1 MCVLRNKAV
10 VVARSPLAIPLL
22 QVTQH
27 PKLPQSPRP
36 VILIGAGGIVRDA
49 HLPAYRKAGIRVLG
63 VYDLNQEKATVL
75 ARDFGIERVYASLQS
90 AVTEAPADAVFD
102 VAVPA
107 PATLDILQSFPSGS
121 VVLMQKPM
129 GEDLV
134 GARAIRDLCR
144 TRQLTA
150 AVNFQLRFAPYIL
163 AARHLIDQ
171 GIIGNVHDMEI
182 RVNVET
188 PWHLWTFLEGIPR
201 LEILY
206 HSIHYLDLLRSFL
219 GEPHGVYAKTVRYP
233 GLDTLAATRST
244 VILDY
249 GDFLRAMV
257 TTNHHHIWGPRHQE
271 SFVKWEGTR
280 GAIKT
285 TLGSLIDYPHGIPD
299 VLEYV
304 SLEDGRPG
312 EWQSIPVEGSWFPDA
327 FIGTMSS
334 LMRYAEGSEMTLPSS
349 VEDAYRTMAVVEAAY
364 HSSASGTTPIPE

>member
-1 MCVLRNKAV
+1 M
-10 VVARSPLAIPLL
+10 
-22 QVTQH
+22 QVPQH
-27 PKLPQSPRP
+27 PRLPQAPRP
-36 VILIGAGGIVRDA
+36 IVLIGAGGIVRDA
-49 HLPAYRKAGIRVLG
+49 HLPAYRKAGFRVVG
-63 VYDLNQEKATVL
+63 VYDLDPEKAAVL
-75 ARDFGIERVYASLQS
+75 ARDLGIERVYPSLMS
-90 AVTEAPADAVFD
+90 AITEAPADVVFD

-107 PATLDILQSFPSGS
+107 SATLDILRAFPSRS
-121 VVLMQKPM
+121 VVLIQKPM
-129 GEDLV
+129 GEDLA

-144 TRQLTA
+144 TKQLTA

-163 AARHLIDQ
+163 AVRHLIDQ
-171 GIIGNVHDMEI
+171 GIIGDVHDMEI

-219 GEPHGVYAKTVRYP
+219 GEPRGVYAKTVRYP
-233 GLDTLAATRST
+233 GLDKLAATRST
-244 VILDY
+244 IVPDY
-249 GDFLRAMV
+249 GDFLRATV

-271 SFVKWEGTR
+271 SYVKWEGTC

-285 TLGSLIDYPHGIPD
+285 TLGSLINYPHGIPD

-304 SLEDGRPG
+304 HLEDGRPS

-334 LMRYAEGSEMTLPSS
+334 LMRYAEGSEMTLPTS
-349 VEDAYRTMAVVEAAY
+349 VEDAYCTMALVEAAY
-364 HSSASGTTPIPE
+364 RSSLSGATSIPE